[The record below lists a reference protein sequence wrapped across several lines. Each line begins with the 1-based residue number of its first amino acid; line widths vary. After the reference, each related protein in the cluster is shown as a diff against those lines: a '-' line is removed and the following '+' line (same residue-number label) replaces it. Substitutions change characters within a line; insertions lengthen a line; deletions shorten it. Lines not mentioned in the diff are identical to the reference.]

1 VSKPEIIDIN
11 QLDNNVIELFWTN
24 NENFQTNIQ
33 IQYRLIAPKTS
44 WLTDNKLYN
53 HSITNGI
60 ISNLE
65 PNQAYKFRLITFD
78 LHGKQQIISSTKR
91 FTLKFLKNQFNLPIP
106 QITDAWITTDGQISL
121 KWKVN
126 DSNSE
131 IIDGFII
138 YYRLINSNRNYTK
151 ITIPNLLYPI
161 IDTYTISSIEA
172 NQKYELRMATY
183 SNRGLS
189 SMSNSIEISIPL
201 SKKKTI
207 FKLNKKEK
215 IIFVFFLVSTQR
227 RSNMNQKNLDE
238 ILENITKVQNPTR
251 ILHDLATPDLPS
263 VSGQKNSD
271 ILYLTIGII
280 AGILLILIIILIV
293 MCILRILQRKKFIGI
308 FFHIN

>member
-201 SKKKTI
+201 SKKKR
-207 FKLNKKEK
+207 FLN
-215 IIFVFFLVSTQR
+215 
-227 RSNMNQKNLDE
+227 
-238 ILENITKVQNPTR
+238 
-251 ILHDLATPDLPS
+251 
-263 VSGQKNSD
+263 
-271 ILYLTIGII
+271 
-280 AGILLILIIILIV
+280 
-293 MCILRILQRKKFIGI
+293 
-308 FFHIN
+308 